1 MALCDG
7 HTDTHTN
14 GATRGGHRDM
24 PPPSPSAISLHIRPT
39 VSPAAAKH
47 PLVLLMGV
55 QVISGR

>member
-1 MALCDG
+1 
-7 HTDTHTN
+7 
-14 GATRGGHRDM
+14 M
-24 PPPSPSAISLHIRPT
+24 PPPSPSAISLPIRPT